1 MKKYL
6 FVIFIVISTICILSS
21 CLFDDGHYDGIY
33 REVETDIKVSAKY
46 AIKFSHPNSLDFFN
60 PNSRF
65 LIKSGALTKK
75 TSDKQ

>member
-21 CLFDDGHYDGIY
+21 CIFDDGHYNGIY

-46 AIKFSHPNSLDFFN
+46 AGAVENEN
-60 PNSRF
+60 PTAY
-65 LIKSGALTKK
+65 LIKGAVIAIRDEDAIKIK
-75 TSDKQ
+75 IVK